1 MAKQHL
7 LLVDGDAKNLRV
19 TEVSLKKAGFQVT
32 TAIHGKDALEKVQIS
47 PPDLVLSE
55 TRMAEM
61 DGFELCKVL
70 KSDERFRHI
79 PFVFLTNQKSV
90 EYKVKGLEL
99 GGDDY
104 LTKPIYIKEIV
115 TRVKMILAKV
125 EKERS
130 EKRESK
136 TGFAGSL
143 SDMGVV
149 DLVQTFE
156 IGRKT
161 GTIKL
166 EGERT
171 GIIYFKEGKVIDAE
185 LGRLRG
191 ENAFYRMLNTFEGNF
206 DVQFVPVDRAERIEV
221 STQGLLMEGMRR
233 LDEWGRMLEQ
243 LPPLETIFE
252 LDYQQLAE
260 RLSEIPDEVNGL
272 LRLFDGRRTLARVV
286 DDSDF
291 EDLAALG
298 IISKLYFEGLV
309 REVGTAS
316 PDGTPRKPGIEE
328 WLNTGANPTGGE
340 PQQQTPDT
348 PPMGQPRPNIDT
360 PVMLP
365 IVPLP
370 SPPVVPLPAPEAP
383 TPVPEA
389 QAAERS
395 AQEEVA
401 SAEPEMP
408 PKMSPPRPPAMP
420 PVMTATPE
428 LVEVPPVAGAVDEVE
443 VMVPPPRHT
452 PAAHITRFEKRDRG
466 PITRPEFPAA
476 AALPPAGH
484 EAPGSQFLVA
494 PPPSSEIER
503 ARSRLLDAWDK
514 FGGEGLSSEST
525 WAPAPSHTRDAMPAV
540 LPPRASGSA
549 QAPEVHAPPIFG
561 GAALEKVTLPPL
573 PPNLLRRHEPPPHPE
588 APTPAP
594 LPPQPLGELP
604 PEAVETHDEVTES
617 APPPMGAPPPPPP
630 DTTPPPGRLVPP
642 MMTPAPQPV
651 APAQPSPPPPSQPI
665 PLARMSPPAPRASPG
680 KQLALPPYPGHGAP
694 PPRQSPRPNPQ
705 DLEASFFGTEEQ
717 TPAVLTD
724 AVAADEAVAPQV
736 ARPPSDSGRLVWVV
750 MLGLFV
756 GGLGTAAY
764 LFTTD
769 WGATETTE
777 PVLPVVTEATPDAGE
792 APMVVAPAVVE
803 DAGAEVAAA
812 VDVVDAGAG
821 QVAVAPAVKDAGAAV
836 AVVPVVDAG
845 AVAVAPA
852 VKDAG
857 SAVAVAPAVKDAG
870 TAAVAVVAEI
880 PDAGAKVAA
889 PPPAA
894 GDFDA
899 LLAEAKTQVQKQRWR
914 GAIQAYR
921 KALEMKPDSQ
931 EAKTG
936 LGIALVMGETGFKE
950 AVPLLK
956 DGVKEDPQ
964 NAQAWLALGMA
975 YQNIGQDR
983 AAKQPYQEYLK
994 LKPKG
999 PTSDE
1004 IRMALEAMK

>member
-32 TAIHGKDALEKVQIS
+32 TAIHGKDALDKVQIS

-55 TRMAEM
+55 TRMTEM

-79 PFVFLTNQKSV
+79 PFVFLTSQKSV
-90 EYKVKGLEL
+90 EFKVKGLEL

-161 GTIKL
+161 GTIRL

-171 GIIYFKEGKVIDAE
+171 GVIYFKEGKVIDAE

-243 LPPLETIFE
+243 LPPLETVFE
-252 LDYQQLAE
+252 LDYQQLSE

-309 REVGTAS
+309 REVGSSATNEI
-316 PDGTPRKPGIEE
+316 TRKPGIEE
-328 WLNTGANPTGGE
+328 WLTTA
-340 PQQQTPDT
+340 
-348 PPMGQPRPNIDT
+348 
-360 PVMLP
+360 
-365 IVPLP
+365 
-370 SPPVVPLPAPEAP
+370 PPVAGPPPAPEASAPAPALAIEVVPP
-383 TPVPEA
+383 TPAGASEPA
-389 QAAERS
+389 HAAE
-395 AQEEVA
+395 AVEEEVA
-401 SAEPEMP
+401 AAEPEMP
-408 PKMSPPRPPAMP
+408 PKMSPPRPPSMP
-420 PVMTATPE
+420 PVMSATPQ
-428 LVEVPPVAGAVDEVE
+428 LVEVAPVTGNVDEVE
-443 VMVPPPRHT
+443 VVVPPPRHT
-452 PAAHITRFEKRDRG
+452 PAAVVTRFEKVTRGSG

-476 AALPPAGH
+476 AVLPPAGH

-514 FGGEGLSSEST
+514 FGGEEGLGADST
-525 WAPAPSHTRDAMPAV
+525 WAPVPH
-540 LPPRASGSA
+540 LPPRASPA
-549 QAPEVHAPPIFG
+549 VPQRPLPQPAPPPQPEHPPIFG

-573 PPNLLRRHEPPPHPE
+573 PPNLLRKHEEPVPLTQPREEAVPEAVAEEEPPP
-588 APTPAP
+588 
-594 LPPQPLGELP
+594 
-604 PEAVETHDEVTES
+604 
-617 APPPMGAPPPPPP
+617 PPPAPPPPPP
-630 DTTPPPGRLVPP
+630 DLTPPPGKWAPP
-642 MMTPAPQPV
+642 
-651 APAQPSPPPPSQPI
+651 PAQAAPPPPE
-665 PLARMSPPAPRASPG
+665 PAPVPRASPA
-680 KQLALPPYPGHGAP
+680 KPQLALPPYPGHGAP
-694 PPRQSPRPNPQ
+694 APSTPPPAAAPKAP
-705 DLEASFFGTEEQ
+705 DVEASFFGTEEQ
-717 TPAVLTD
+717 TPAVLMD
-724 AVAADEAVAPQV
+724 VAAADEAAE
-736 ARPPSDSGRLVWVV
+736 ARALQPSESGRLIWVV
-750 MLGLFV
+750 AAGLLV
-756 GGLGTAAY
+756 GGLSTAIY
-764 LFTTD
+764 LFSSEGEGD
-769 WGATETTE
+769 VPIAE
-777 PVLPVVTEATPDAGE
+777 EASLDAGADAVAVVVPGELDAGDE
-792 APMVVAPAVVE
+792 APPEGDAGSATAVVEAPPPAVV
-803 DAGAEVAAA
+803 
-812 VDVVDAGAG
+812 
-821 QVAVAPAVKDAGAAV
+821 DAGAAV
-836 AVVPVVDAG
+836 AVVEAPPVVVKDAGPAVVVAPPVVEVADAG
-845 AVAVAPA
+845 AQVAVAPQ
-852 VKDAG
+852 
-857 SAVAVAPAVKDAG
+857 
-870 TAAVAVVAEI
+870 
-880 PDAGAKVAA
+880 
-889 PPPAA
+889 AA
-894 GDFDA
+894 GDFEA
-899 LLAEAKTQVQKQRWR
+899 LLSEAKVAVQRQRW
-914 GAIQAYR
+914 GKATDAYR
-921 KALEMKPDSQ
+921 KALKLNPESG

-936 LGIALVMGETGFKE
+936 LGISLVMGETNFKE

-956 DGVKEDPQ
+956 DSVRDDPA

-975 YQNIGQDR
+975 YQNLGQDKS
-983 AAKQPYQEYLK
+983 AKQPYLEYLK

-999 PTSDE
+999 STADE
-1004 IRMALEAMK
+1004 IRMALEQMK